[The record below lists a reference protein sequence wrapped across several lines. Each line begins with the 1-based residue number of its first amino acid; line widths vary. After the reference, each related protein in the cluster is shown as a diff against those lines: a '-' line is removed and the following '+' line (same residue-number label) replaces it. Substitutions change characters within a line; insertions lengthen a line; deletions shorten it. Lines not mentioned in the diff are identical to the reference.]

1 VTPHPA
7 RDVRMPV
14 GAESTIAGQEKQR
27 STPRGCRLRVSWKR
41 VETRWISE
49 GCRTKHPEIPTS
61 TPVGLPR
68 RPGAPRASRP
78 WTGARPSTASVCTDP
93 LANSEHESLG
103 LTHALTFLAGGSG
116 RSPALSPSES
126 ARASL
131 PPIRA
136 RVTCIDPSECHVLSE
151 HESLGL
157 THALTFLA
165 GGSGPR
171 PALSPSESA
180 RASLPPIR
188 ARVTRIDPSERHV
201 LSAGVVGP
209 SRSRCLAW
217 AGRTLGAAR
226 RRRGL
231 SERVGEELLHVPRL
245 QRRALLR
252 VVEARTEPVHVVE

>member
-1 VTPHPA
+1 MTPHPA

-61 TPVGLPR
+61 TPVGRPR

-103 LTHALTFLAGGSG
+103 STHALTFLAGGSG
-116 RSPALSPSES
+116 RSPS
-126 ARASL
+126 
-131 PPIRA
+131 
-136 RVTCIDPSECHVLSE
+136 
-151 HESLGL
+151 
-157 THALTFLA
+157 
-165 GGSGPR
+165 
-171 PALSPSESA
+171 LSPSESA

-188 ARVTRIDPSERHV
+188 ARVTRIDPSECHV